1 MCRICTLRGVAVDAK
16 SVCGAYPGLNAIVA
30 DPEATHMTD
39 SPTGEDIKFL
49 LVRLESKVDTVLAR
63 HEIRL
68 DQHDSNHS
76 DHESRLR
83 SLEMAIHQLATKTD
97 IEDIERKR
105 DSELASRQKKTMSW
119 LMVALA
125 VLVPLESAIVAW
137 IIQELRA

>member
-1 MCRICTLRGVAVDAK
+1 MSDMP
-16 SVCGAYPGLNAIVA
+16 PG
-30 DPEATHMTD
+30 D
-39 SPTGEDIKFL
+39 DIKIM

-68 DQHDSNHS
+68 DQHDSNHT

-105 DSELASRQKKTMSW
+105 DSDQAARQKKTMSW

-125 VLVPLESAIVAW
+125 VLVPLESAIVAL
-137 IIQELRA
+137 IIQAVQT